1 MSENRKFCW
10 LSPFRIKGIQM
21 GNKTEDRKPVAP
33 TRELWPTDYSEKVQ
47 LKDTQWTRF
56 EDELPPDNCM
66 ILVRVRGIEHCKLV
80 TMFEDRGYIQDDG
93 ILLPVDQLTHWHLI
107 TPPEDE

>member
-1 MSENRKFCW
+1 MKMSENRKFCW

-56 EDELPPDNCM
+56 EDELPPEGKEL
-66 ILVRVRGIEHCKLV
+66 LVKDDSISSYLV
-80 TMFEDRGYIQDDG
+80 MREGDKYIIQDEYTIDSEY
-93 ILLPVDQLTHWHLI
+93 LTHWHLI
-107 TPPEDE
+107 TPPEGK